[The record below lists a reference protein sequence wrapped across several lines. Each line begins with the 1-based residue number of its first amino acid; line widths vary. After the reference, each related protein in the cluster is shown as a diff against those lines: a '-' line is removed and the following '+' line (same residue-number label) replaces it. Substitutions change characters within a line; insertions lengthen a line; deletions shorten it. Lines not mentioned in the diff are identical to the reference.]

1 MAISSISTWAYDFSA
16 VAPSGQT
23 LYYNIVSG
31 NAQVTY
37 QNSYHYFPCYDD
49 LTGALTIPSTVTYN
63 GTTYSV
69 TSIGDYSF
77 SNCSSLAAVTIP
89 NSVTSIGNRA
99 FHNCSGL
106 TSFTIPDS
114 VTSIGNRAFHNCSG
128 LTSLT
133 IPNSVTSIGREAF
146 RGCRGLTDVTI
157 GSGVTSIEQKAFAG
171 DDHIMQITCYAT
183 VPPTVEDVNV
193 FDEVYRG
200 ILLYVPA
207 ASISTYQIAYGWRE
221 FTNYQPA
228 SIEGIAN
235 IDNSGV
241 DVYGVDG
248 HIVVEGAEGNSV
260 TLYDVTG
267 RALATKR
274 DDSSLLRFDVPA
286 SGIYMIKIG
295 DYPTRKVVVVR

>member
-23 LYYNIVSG
+23 LYYNIVSD

-77 SNCSSLAAVTIP
+77 SNCSSLSAV
-89 NSVTSIGNRA
+89 
-99 FHNCSGL
+99 
-106 TSFTIPDS
+106 
-114 VTSIGNRAFHNCSG
+114 
-128 LTSLT
+128 T

>member
-1 MAISSISTWAYDFSA
+1 M
-16 VAPSGQT
+16 
-23 LYYNIVSG
+23 
-31 NAQVTY
+31 
-37 QNSYHYFPCYDD
+37 
-49 LTGALTIPSTVTYN
+49 TIPSTVTYN

-89 NSVTSIGNRA
+89 N
-99 FHNCSGL
+99 
-106 TSFTIPDS
+106 S

-183 VPPTVEDVNV
+183 MPPTVEDVNV

-295 DYPTRKVVVVR
+295 DYPPRKVVVVR

>member
-77 SNCSSLAAVTIP
+77 SNCSSLSAVTIP
-89 NSVTSIGNRA
+89 N
-99 FHNCSGL
+99 
-106 TSFTIPDS
+106 S